1 MDIFEL
7 LIALPIILAGAEVFT
22 NGVEWVGE
30 GFGLSEG
37 AVGSVL
43 AAIGTALPET
53 ILPIVAIVAGG
64 HGGVGDE
71 VGIGAI
77 LGSPLMLSTLALAIL
92 GFTVIVT
99 KRRGPVVAVT
109 PSVIRQDLSTFLV
122 LFALAVAAG
131 LIHVKA
137 LHYAL
142 APVMIVAYAFYV
154 RRHFRTPGEERLES
168 EATGEVRP
176 LYLRRWAGAILRRH
190 WAPPPP
196 TWASIAQTVV
206 GVAVIVGGARLFVV
220 GVTHLSERFN
230 VSPLAFALLVAPIAT
245 ELPETFNSSIIW
257 ARRGKDTLAVGN
269 ITGAMVFGTAFP
281 VSVGLLLTPWHLTGD
296 ALAAAIVAFVASAL
310 IYVTLRVQGKLRG
323 PLLLFQGVLYAGYVA
338 YVLTRL

>member
-1 MDIFEL
+1 VFV
-7 LIALPIILAGAEVFT
+7 ALPIILAGAELFT

-53 ILPIVAIVAGG
+53 ILPLVAIIVG
-64 HGGVGDE
+64 HHGVGDE

-77 LGSPLMLSTLALAIL
+77 LGSPLMLSTLAVAIL
-92 GFTVIVT
+92 GFTVTVT
-99 KRRGPVVAVT
+99 TRRGSRLALTASVV
-109 PSVIRQDLSTFLV
+109 RQDLSPFLV
-122 LFALAVAAG
+122 LFALAIAAG
-131 LIHVKA
+131 LVHVKA

-142 APVMIVAYAFYV
+142 SPVMLIAYVLYV
-154 RRHFRTPGEERLES
+154 RKHFRTPGEEKLEV
-168 EATGEVRP
+168 EATGEVKP
-176 LYLRRWAGAILRRH
+176 LYLRRWASAVLRRP
-190 WAPPPP
+190 WPLRPP
-196 TWASIAQTVV
+196 TWASITQTLV

-220 GVTHLSERFN
+220 GVTHLSERFH
-230 VSPLAFALLVAPIAT
+230 VDPLVFALLVAPIAT

-281 VSVGLLLTPWHLTGD
+281 VSIGLLLTPWHFTADSLVA
-296 ALAAAIVAFVASAL
+296 ALIAFVAAS
-310 IYVTLRVQGKLRG
+310 
-323 PLLLFQGVLYAGYVA
+323 VLYVQLRYRGRLSGVVLMWQGLFYAGFVA
-338 YVLTRL
+338 YVITRI

>member
-1 MDIFEL
+1 VDIAQL
-7 LIALPIILAGAEVFT
+7 LVALPIILGGAELFT

-53 ILPIVAIVAGG
+53 ILPLVAIILG
-64 HGGVGDE
+64 HHGVGDE

-77 LGSPLMLSTLALAIL
+77 LGSPLMLSTLAVAIL

-99 KRRGPVVAVT
+99 SRRGSGLRVTAPVV
-109 PSVIRQDLSTFLV
+109 RQDLSTFLV
-122 LFALAVAAG
+122 LFALAIVAG

-142 APVMIVAYAFYV
+142 SPVMLVAYVLYV
-154 RRHFRTPGEERLES
+154 RKHFRTPGEEKLEV
-168 EATGEVRP
+168 EATGEVKP
-176 LYLRRWAGAILRRH
+176 LYLRRWASAILRRE
-190 WAPPPP
+190 WGPPPP
-196 TWASIAQTVV
+196 TWASITQTLV
-206 GVAVIVGGARLFVV
+206 GVAVIVGGARLFVI
-220 GVTHLSERFN
+220 GVTHLSERFH
-230 VSPLAFALLVAPIAT
+230 VDPLAFALLVAPIAT

-281 VSVGLLLTPWHLTGD
+281 VSIGLLLTPWHLTAD
-296 ALAAAIVAFVASAL
+296 SLAAALVAFVAAS
-310 IYVTLRVQGKLRG
+310 
-323 PLLLFQGVLYAGYVA
+323 VLYATLRFRGGLSGPILLLQGLLYAGFVA
-338 YVLTRL
+338 YVIARL